1 MIDALFLIVIFTVLV
16 ACFAAVL
23 FDILDRTEGK
33 DD

>member
-1 MIDALFLIVIFTVLV
+1 MTEALFLAVIFAICV
-16 ACFAAVL
+16 ACFAVVL